1 MVKIFPIKTNSKI
14 KNITRIVK
22 DWSTL
27 EEQWVKGLAL
37 SLLWYGFDPWPGN
50 FYTLRV
56 QPRKKKQKRSSK
68 VIQFKIDMEESTAF
82 LYTSNNQ
89 FFKCQDR
96 ENPNCPTTSL
106 LIFFFFF
113 FFFFLPEA
121 GSYSSNLT
129 PRLRTSICRGGG
141 PKKQKNKHWYTFYL
155 VKRC

>member
-113 FFFFLPEA
+113 FFFFSGCMGLFLHFFPSSWNIPSLPG
-121 GSYSSNLT
+121 GSSKA
-129 PRLRTSICRGGG
+129 
-141 PKKQKNKHWYTFYL
+141 PKQTL
-155 VKRC
+155 VHILLS